1 MKKIVSAVL
10 MAAVLSSTMV
20 FSGCSST
27 VTPASSTGSAAASS
41 AASSATAST
50 FDLKGSLHTTGS
62 TSMQKVCDALGEAF
76 KEKYPNVTF
85 LKDGTGSGEAAA
97 AVTNGTAQ
105 IGDLSRKLKDSETPD
120 AFTTVQIA
128 IDGIAIVVNP
138 ANKVTNLTKDQITKI
153 FTGAITDWKDVGGE
167 AGKITVI
174 GREAASGTRDG
185 FESYAGIKDKAKYA
199 AEVTSTG
206 EVITKVA
213 SDKLAIGY
221 ASLDAVDKTVVATK
235 VENVAPSEAT
245 IVDGTYPVQ
254 RPFIQIYKKGSTD
267 PIVKAWF
274 EFVASDEGQ
283 QVIKK
288 AGLVLPKK

>member
-1 MKKIVSAVL
+1 
-10 MAAVLSSTMV
+10 
-20 FSGCSST
+20 
-27 VTPASSTGSAAASS
+27 
-41 AASSATAST
+41 
-50 FDLKGSLHTTGS
+50 
-62 TSMQKVCDALGEAF
+62 MQKVCDALGEAF
-76 KEKYPNVTF
+76 KKKYPNVTF

-105 IGDLSRKLKDSETPD
+105 IGDLSRALKDTETPD
-120 AFTTVQIA
+120 AFTATTIA
-128 IDGIAIVVNP
+128 IDGIAVVVNP

-153 FTGAITDWKDVGGE
+153 FNGTITDWKDVGGD

-185 FESYAGIKDKAKYA
+185 FESFAGIKDKAKYA

-221 ASLDAVDKTVVATK
+221 ASLDSVDKTVAATK
-235 VENVAPSEAT
+235 VEGIAPSEAT
-245 IVDGTYPVQ
+245 ILDKTYLIQ
-254 RPFIQIYKKGSTD
+254 RPFVQIYKKGSTD

-274 EFVASDEGQ
+274 DFIASADGQ
-283 QVIKK
+283 QVIQK